1 MNTHSSIVRVIL
13 KCNGENFRDSETRGM
28 VSLSCEERREGGGS
42 QLEPREGGVGSP
54 QARHRAPR
62 AGRGRCVLG
71 TATLKSVTE
80 ISTVEIS
87 SQDPLDFMKSITP
100 TTGDMVFPPS

>member
-13 KCNGENFRDSETRGM
+13 KCNGENFRENETRGM
-28 VSLSCEERREGGGS
+28 VSLSCEERREGGVS
-42 QLEPREGGVGSP
+42 EPRGGGEV
-54 QARHRAPR
+54 HRKQGIERRGR
-62 AGRGRCVLG
+62 AGAVRLG

-87 SQDPLDFMKSITP
+87 SQSPLDFMKSITP